1 MDKKEFFKDKSILYI
16 PIVSMRSHESNIYD
30 LTKDGN
36 IMRILTFI
44 SNYINVFSNIELV
57 LPSNITNAS
66 KHLLTYVLNTNKKLK
81 IHYCDNYPINAY
93 ENRTDVNNKICNY
106 VLNNFLIRL
115 KYDFDVII
123 YESPQFI
130 ISFNSYLKRK
140 KVKKIFWSPV
150 SPYVF
155 KKGNVSNLK
164 FPEFYSHE
172 LSNLDIEAAKLSDVL
187 IVSSK
192 EQKNYYEGILNKNKK
207 SKKDNIWIINNF
219 FNPHFYIKDNINL
232 PCIDD
237 FIASE
242 NDKIKNQF
250 FWPYRLSDKGYKLE
264 QTLKVLNNYL
274 LEGKIRF
281 LYTDPNES
289 KLIEEK
295 YSKLFT
301 NISFVKVSDSSRFN
315 IYSLIQTSNM
325 IYNDLYIHHSIIEE
339 IKYINKN
346 IAIKYLTLNEDE
358 NGLNEVV

>member
-1 MDKKEFFKDKSILYI
+1 MLNKEILKDKSILYI

-44 SNYINVFSNIELV
+44 SNYINVFSNIELI
-57 LPSNITNAS
+57 LPSNITNDS
-66 KHLLTYVLNTNKKLK
+66 KQLLTYVLNINKKLK

-93 ENRTDVNNKICNY
+93 ENRTDYNNKICSY
-106 VLNNFLIRL
+106 VLNNFLDRL
-115 KYDFDVII
+115 KSDFDVII

-155 KKGNVSNLK
+155 KKGNISILK
-164 FPEFYSHE
+164 LPEFYSNE
-172 LSNLDIEAAKLSDVL
+172 LSNLDITASKLSDIV

-192 EQKNYYEGILNKNKK
+192 EQKNYYEGILNTNKK
-207 SKKDNIWIINNF
+207 SKKYSIWIINNF
-219 FNPHFYIKDNINL
+219 FNPRFYIKGNINL

-237 FIASE
+237 FIACE
-242 NDKIKNQF
+242 NYKIKNQY

-264 QTLKVLNNYL
+264 QTLSILNNYL

-289 KLIEEK
+289 RLIEEK

-301 NISFVKVSDSSRFN
+301 NINFVKVSDSSRSS
-315 IYSLIQTSNM
+315 IYRLIQTSNI

-346 IAIKYLTLNEDE
+346 IAIKYLTLNEGE
-358 NGLNEVV
+358 NGFNEVL

>member
-44 SNYINVFSNIELV
+44 SNYINVISNIELV
-57 LPSNITNAS
+57 LPSNITNSS
-66 KHLLTYVLNTNKKLK
+66 KFLLTYVLNINKKLK

-93 ENRTDVNNKICNY
+93 ENRIDANNKICNY
-106 VLNNFLIRL
+106 VLNNFLNRF
-115 KYDFDVII
+115 KSDFDVII

-130 ISFNSYLKRK
+130 ISFNYYLKK
-140 KVKKIFWSPV
+140 EKVKKIFWSPV

-155 KKGNVSNLK
+155 KKGNISNLK
-164 FPEFYSHE
+164 LPEFYSHE
-172 LSNLDIEAAKLSDVL
+172 LSNLDIEAAKLSDII

-192 EQKNYYEGILNKNKK
+192 EQKNYYEGILNTNKK
-207 SKKDNIWIINNF
+207 SKEYNIWIINNF
-219 FNPHFYIKDNINL
+219 FNPHLYIKGNINL

-237 FIASE
+237 FIAYE
-242 NDKIKNQF
+242 NDKIKNQY

-264 QTLKVLNNYL
+264 QTLNVLNNYL

-289 KLIEEK
+289 RLIEEK

-301 NISFVKVSDSSRFN
+301 NINFVKISDSSRLN
-315 IYSLIQTSNM
+315 VYSLIQTSNM

-346 IAIKYLTLNEDE
+346 ITIKYLILNEDE
-358 NGLNEVV
+358 NGFNEVV

>member
-1 MDKKEFFKDKSILYI
+1 MIQREFFRDKSILYI

-57 LPSNITNAS
+57 LPSNITNSS

-93 ENRTDVNNKICNY
+93 ENRVDTNNKICNY
-106 VLNNFLIRL
+106 ILNNFLNRL
-115 KYDFDVII
+115 KYDFDVVI

-130 ISFNSYLKRK
+130 ISFSSYLKRK
-140 KVKKIFWSPV
+140 KVKKVFWSPV
-150 SPYVF
+150 SPYVI
-155 KKGNVSNLK
+155 KKENISNLK
-164 FPEFYSHE
+164 LPEFYSHE
-172 LSNLDIEAAKLSDVL
+172 LSNLDINASKLSDIV
-187 IVSSK
+187 IVSST
-192 EQKNYYEGILNKNKK
+192 EQKNYYEGILNANKK
-207 SKKDNIWIINNF
+207 SKKYDIWIINNF
-219 FNPHFYIKDNINL
+219 FNPRFYIKGNINL

-237 FIASE
+237 FIACE

-264 QTLKVLNNYL
+264 QTLNVLNNYL

-289 KLIEEK
+289 SLIEEK

-301 NISFVKVSDSSRFN
+301 NIDFIKIPDSSRSS
-315 IYSLIQTSNM
+315 IYRLIQTSNI

-346 IAIKYLTLNEDE
+346 ITIKYLTLNEDE
-358 NGLNEVV
+358 NGFNEVV